1 MLFHR
6 TSLAWRTLRAVSFR
20 TLRPSTRSQRNAHAR
35 VPSPGLRHELHSH
48 HPGPERE
55 WGRATRAGMRLR
67 TLWDDVAACILL
79 DIPRSLRLAVFI
91 LCLLLAYATGI
102 LWAISA
108 GYQVDTVRTQ
118 ARGELMEV
126 RMHVRQ
132 LWGAY
137 EALRTRQDR
146 EELQSRRDGDG
157 VLPAEESEG
166 NHTAEEQEE
175 AELLTLP
182 VPSLSRGPSRAPHW

>member
-1 MLFHR
+1 MPTRNWREDTVHPCA
-6 TSLAWRTLRAVSFR
+6 SL
-20 TLRPSTRSQRNAHAR
+20 PTRSPSGIEW
-35 VPSPGLRHELHSH
+35 VPMRIG
-48 HPGPERE
+48 GV
-55 WGRATRAGMRLR
+55 MRLR

-79 DIPRSLRLAVFI
+79 DIPGSLRLGVFI
-91 LCLLLAYATGI
+91 LCLLMAYATGI

-108 GYQVDTVRTQ
+108 GYQVDTVRSQ

-146 EELQSRRDGDG
+146 QELQSPRDGDG
-157 VLPAEESEG
+157 LLPAEESE
-166 NHTAEEQEE
+166 
-175 AELLTLP
+175 
-182 VPSLSRGPSRAPHW
+182 RGPVETEAASDAQETRDLKWPTVPAMSSPGGASRAPGW

>member
-1 MLFHR
+1 
-6 TSLAWRTLRAVSFR
+6 
-20 TLRPSTRSQRNAHAR
+20 
-35 VPSPGLRHELHSH
+35 
-48 HPGPERE
+48 
-55 WGRATRAGMRLR
+55 MRLR

-102 LWAISA
+102 LWAITA

-118 ARGELMEV
+118 ARAELMEV

-146 EELQSRRDGDG
+146 QELQSPRDRDG
-157 VLPAEESEG
+157 LTPAEEGEG
-166 NHTAEEQEE
+166 GEAAPTEAASDAQGAPE
-175 AELLTLP
+175 AEWLT
-182 VPSLSRGPSRAPHW
+182 VPATSRSPERSRALDW

>member
-1 MLFHR
+1 
-6 TSLAWRTLRAVSFR
+6 
-20 TLRPSTRSQRNAHAR
+20 
-35 VPSPGLRHELHSH
+35 
-48 HPGPERE
+48 
-55 WGRATRAGMRLR
+55 MRLR

-102 LWAISA
+102 VWAVIA
-108 GYQVDTVRTQ
+108 GYHVDTVRSQ

-137 EALRTRQDR
+137 EALRTRQDLQ
-146 EELQSRRDGDG
+146 ELQSPPEGTGPVPAAKREGDDG
-157 VLPAEESEG
+157 VQVE
-166 NHTAEEQEE
+166 TE
-175 AELLTLP
+175 AEWSAFP
-182 VPSLSRGPSRAPHW
+182 APSFSRGPSRTPHW